1 MNCRITIL
9 MHDGE
14 KSVCWQGPH

>member
-1 MNCRITIL
+1 MNCPITIL